1 MDTPSQNP
9 APFAPTTRTTHPH
22 NERRSRRRGS
32 LLPPQWRKA
41 LRAAHVTVS
50 VGLLGSD
57 AAVLTLASAGRLGSD
72 PVTVYPAA
80 HLIGELLL
88 LPLAVLAL
96 ATGVALGLLTPWG
109 LLRHWWVVISLA
121 VTAGGTVLATFVL
134 VPGLGTAA
142 SAALARHPVADA
154 TGLVRDSAAACG
166 VLIATVVISYVKPF
180 GTVRC
185 RPRAEHPASVSS
197 HTAGGLSR

>member
-1 MDTPSQNP
+1 MDTPPQNP

-22 NERRSRRRGS
+22 EARRPRRRGTR
-32 LLPPQWRKA
+32 LPPQWRKA
-41 LRAAHVTVS
+41 LRATHVTVS

-57 AAVLTLASAGRLGSD
+57 VAVLALASAGRLGSD

-109 LLRHWWVVISLA
+109 LLRHWWVVMSLA

-134 VPGLGTAA
+134 VPGLGAAA

-154 TGLVRDSAAACG
+154 TGLVRDSGAACCM
-166 VLIATVVISYVKPF
+166 LIATVVLSYIKPF

-185 RPRAEHPASVSS
+185 RPRPKRPAS
-197 HTAGGLSR
+197 TAP

>member
-1 MDTPSQNP
+1 VHTPPQNP
-9 APFAPTTRTTHPH
+9 APFAPTTRTMRPH
-22 NERRSRRRGS
+22 EARRPRRRET
-32 LLPPQWRKA
+32 LLPSRWRKV

-57 AAVLTLASAGRLGSD
+57 AAVLALTSAGRLGSD

-96 ATGVALGLLTPWG
+96 VTGIVLGLLTPWG
-109 LLRHWWVVISLA
+109 LLRYWWVVISLA

-134 VPGLGTAA
+134 VPGLDVAA
-142 SAALARHPVADA
+142 SAALARHPVADT
-154 TGLVRDSAAACG
+154 TGLVRDSGAACG
-166 VLIATVVISYVKPF
+166 VLIATVVLSYVKPF
-180 GTVRC
+180 GRVRR
-185 RPRAEHPASVSS
+185 RPRTERPTRTAS
-197 HTAGGLSR
+197 

>member
-1 MDTPSQNP
+1 MDTPTQNP
-9 APFAPTTRTTHPH
+9 GPFAATTRTTQPH
-22 NERRSRRRGS
+22 EARAPRRRAPR
-32 LLPPQWRKA
+32 LPPQWRKA

-57 AAVLTLASAGRLGSD
+57 AAVLALASAGRLGSD

-96 ATGVALGLLTPWG
+96 VTGVAVGLLTPWG

-142 SAALARHPVADA
+142 SAALAGHPVADA
-154 TGLVRDSAAACG
+154 TGLVRDSGAACF
-166 VLIATVVISYVKPF
+166 VLIATVVLSYIKPF
-180 GTVRC
+180 GTVRR
-185 RPRAEHPASVSS
+185 RPRTGKGGRSAS
-197 HTAGGLSR
+197 

>member
-1 MDTPSQNP
+1 MDTPTQNP
-9 APFAPTTRTTHPH
+9 APFTPTTQTPHPH
-22 NERRSRRRGS
+22 EAHHPRRRGT
-32 LLPPQWRKA
+32 LLPPQWRKV

-57 AAVLTLASAGRLGSD
+57 AAVLALASAGRLGSD

-109 LLRHWWVVISLA
+109 LLRYWWVVMSLA
-121 VTAGGTVLATFVL
+121 VTAAGTGLATFVL
-134 VPGLGTAA
+134 VPGLGAA
-142 SAALARHPVADA
+142 ATAALARHPVADA
-154 TGLVRDSAAACG
+154 TGLVRDSGAACC
-166 VLIATVVISYVKPF
+166 VLIATVVLSYVKPF
-180 GTVRC
+180 GTVRR
-185 RPRAEHPASVSS
+185 RPRTKRPTP
-197 HTAGGLSR
+197 TAP

>member
-1 MDTPSQNP
+1 MHTPPQNP

-22 NERRSRRRGS
+22 EARRPRRRNT
-32 LLPPQWRKA
+32 LLPPQWRKV

-50 VGLLGSD
+50 VGLLGGD
-57 AAVLTLASAGRLGSD
+57 AAVLALTSAGRLGSD

-96 ATGVALGLLTPWG
+96 VTGIVLGLLTPWG
-109 LLRHWWVVISLA
+109 LLRYWWVVTSLA

-134 VPGLGTAA
+134 VPGLDAAA
-142 SAALARHPVADA
+142 SAALARHPVADT
-154 TGLVRDSAAACG
+154 TGLVRDSGAACG
-166 VLIATVVISYVKPF
+166 VLIATVVLSYVKPF
-180 GTVRC
+180 GRVRR
-185 RPRAEHPASVSS
+185 RPGIERPTRTAS
-197 HTAGGLSR
+197 

>member
-72 PVTVYPAA
+72 RSPS
-80 HLIGELLL
+80 I
-88 LPLAVLAL
+88 
-96 ATGVALGLLTPWG
+96 
-109 LLRHWWVVISLA
+109 
-121 VTAGGTVLATFVL
+121 
-134 VPGLGTAA
+134 
-142 SAALARHPVADA
+142 
-154 TGLVRDSAAACG
+154 
-166 VLIATVVISYVKPF
+166 
-180 GTVRC
+180 
-185 RPRAEHPASVSS
+185 RPP
-197 HTAGGLSR
+197 T